1 MQIFFVTVF
10 TSLLLI
16 SCSSDTS
23 ESSSTSCEEN
33 ETLENGTCISK
44 TVSCE
49 ENETLENGICI
60 SKTISCEE
68 NETLENGICI
78 SKTISCEENETLE
91 NGICIFICGENEIFE
106 DGECYIVEET
116 TKRYTSL
123 YLSGVAIDGYVKGAK
138 VKVGN
143 RTAETNGTGGW
154 IIEFEENDTVPED
167 GEVEVSGGVDISTG
181 EAYEG
186 VLRTVFDREDI
197 KEKIEPIP
205 VTPLTN
211 LVATKVKMKSISK
224 REAEQEIAN
233 YLGVSEDALRKD
245 TIKVLN
251 SGSDSEKIEASYLIQ
266 QAFII
271 QKSAEAIAKSI
282 DEFEFEVVFSAVVKT
297 ISEDVERD
305 GKLDLKSSFENN
317 SSEFAKRVV
326 DSLGEENS
334 TKKSVLSMKLET
346 AVSISA
352 KVITTVEQ
360 IDMAILSKNGLD
372 SVSKATELFTQN
384 IEKEMVEISKMEIP
398 EEHLFEEL
406 EEMKAGTED
415 IANSVIA
422 MGGVEALSNEIKK
435 FSDEAM
441 LFSQDGDEVVVY
453 LDNMNILDDEVIQKY
468 SNMYDDFHKIGFS
481 DEAIIKTSFHF
492 SELEE
497 KDFFIDA
504 LIQKEEE
511 IAKRDGVPPPPID
524 EDILFEMRDEL
535 DDRIV
540 EADELM
546 DTKIFELLNS
556 GDIFFENP
564 PEPEEPEVIE
574 PEVIEPEEPEV
585 IEPVSSDSDYLE
597 VSTVQ
602 FGEVSVI
609 GETILRDISNGEFP
623 DTVYESYAYRDI
635 SEINT
640 GIAKNLFTISFPISN
655 YNLEN
660 ETKEI
665 SILLLVEETNS
676 SRSEKF
682 TYSDI
687 QLSHYFGDFSI
698 DLENAKLF
706 SKDDVLNGTDYL
718 KFENNSF
725 TLYFSQ
731 LFEDDFINDSR
742 YRVIVGISGVSG
754 IRNGESFSNSYYGFS
769 GEIEIER
776 KEPSSVVVP
785 PPPPSLN

>member
-1 MQIFFVTVF
+1 MQIFFVTAVV
-10 TSLLLI
+10 SLLFI
-16 SCSSDTS
+16 SCSSTNS
-23 ESSSTSCEEN
+23 ESSSTNCEEN
-33 ETLENGTCISK
+33 ETLENGICIPK
-44 TVSCE
+44 TTSCE

-60 SKTISCEE
+60 PKTTSCEE

-78 SKTISCEENETLE
+78 PKTTSCEENETLE

-143 RTAETNGTGGW
+143 KTAETNGTGGW

-211 LVATKVKMKSISK
+211 LVAAKVKMKSISK
-224 REAEQEIAN
+224 REAEQEIAK

-251 SGSDSEKIEASYLIQ
+251 SGSDVEKIEASYLIQ
-266 QAFII
+266 QALII

-305 GKLDLKSSFENN
+305 GKLDLKIGFENN

-326 DSLGEENS
+326 DNLGEENS
-334 TKKSVLSMKLET
+334 TKKSILSMKLET

-372 SVSKATELFTQN
+372 SISKATELFTQN
-384 IEKEMVEISKMEIP
+384 IEEEMVEISKMEIP
-398 EEHLFEEL
+398 EERLFEEL
-406 EEMKAGTED
+406 EEMKNGAEN

-441 LFSQDGDEVVVY
+441 LFSQDGDEVVLY
-453 LDNMNILDDEVIQKY
+453 LDNMSILDDEVIQKY
-468 SNMYDDFHKIGFS
+468 SSMYDDFHKIGFS
-481 DEAIIKTSFHF
+481 DEAIMKTSLRF

-497 KDFFIDA
+497 KDSFVDA

-511 IAKRDGVPPPPID
+511 ISERDEVPPPPID
-524 EDILFEMRDEL
+524 EEMLFEMRDEL
-535 DDRIV
+535 DDKMI
-540 EADELM
+540 EADEFM
-546 DTKIFELLNS
+546 DIKTFELLNS
-556 GDIFFENP
+556 GDIFSENPPP
-564 PEPEEPEVIE
+564 PEPEEPEVTE
-574 PEVIEPEEPEV
+574 PIPEESEV

-602 FGEVSVI
+602 FGEASVI
-609 GETILRDISNGEFP
+609 GETISRDISNGEFP
-623 DTVYESYAYRDI
+623 EAIYESYAYRDI

-640 GIAKNLFTISFPISN
+640 GIAKNLFTIIFPISN

-665 SILLLVEETNS
+665 SIQLLVEETNS
-676 SRSEKF
+676 SRGEIF
-682 TYSDI
+682 TYSGI
-687 QLSHYFGDFSI
+687 QLSHYLGDFSI

-706 SKDDVLNGTDYL
+706 SKDDEVSNSVEYL
-718 KFENNSF
+718 KFENNIF

-731 LFEDDFINDSR
+731 LFEDEFINDSR
-742 YRVIVGISGVSG
+742 YRVTVGVSGVSG
-754 IRNGESFSNSYYGFS
+754 VRNGKSLDSSYYGFS

>member
-1 MQIFFVTVF
+1 
-10 TSLLLI
+10 
-16 SCSSDTS
+16 
-23 ESSSTSCEEN
+23 
-33 ETLENGTCISK
+33 
-44 TVSCE
+44 
-49 ENETLENGICI
+49 
-60 SKTISCEE
+60 
-68 NETLENGICI
+68 
-78 SKTISCEENETLE
+78 
-91 NGICIFICGENEIFE
+91 
-106 DGECYIVEET
+106 
-116 TKRYTSL
+116 
-123 YLSGVAIDGYVKGAK
+123 VKGAK

-143 RTAETNGTGGW
+143 KTAETNGTGGW

-211 LVATKVKMKSISK
+211 LVAAKVKMKSISK
-224 REAEQEIAN
+224 REAEQEIAK

-251 SGSDSEKIEASYLIQ
+251 SGSDVEKIEASYLIQ
-266 QAFII
+266 QALII

-305 GKLDLKSSFENN
+305 GKLDLKIGFENN

-326 DSLGEENS
+326 DNLGEENS
-334 TKKSVLSMKLET
+334 TKKSILSMKLET

-372 SVSKATELFTQN
+372 SISKATELFTQN
-384 IEKEMVEISKMEIP
+384 IEEEMVEISKMEIP
-398 EEHLFEEL
+398 EERLFEEL
-406 EEMKAGTED
+406 EEMKNGAEN

-441 LFSQDGDEVVVY
+441 LFSQDGDEVVLY
-453 LDNMNILDDEVIQKY
+453 LDNMSILDDEVIQKY
-468 SNMYDDFHKIGFS
+468 SSMYDDFHKIGFS
-481 DEAIIKTSFHF
+481 DEAIMKTSLRF

-497 KDFFIDA
+497 KDSFVDA

-511 IAKRDGVPPPPID
+511 ISERDEVPPPPID
-524 EDILFEMRDEL
+524 EEMLFEMRDEL
-535 DDRIV
+535 DDKMI
-540 EADELM
+540 EADEFM
-546 DTKIFELLNS
+546 DIKTFELLNS
-556 GDIFFENP
+556 GDIFSENPPP
-564 PEPEEPEVIE
+564 PEPEEPEVTE
-574 PEVIEPEEPEV
+574 PIPEESEV

-602 FGEVSVI
+602 FGEASVI
-609 GETILRDISNGEFP
+609 GETISRDISNGEFP
-623 DTVYESYAYRDI
+623 EAIYESYAYRDI

-640 GIAKNLFTISFPISN
+640 GIAKNLFTIIFPISN

-665 SILLLVEETNS
+665 SIQLLVEETNS
-676 SRSEKF
+676 SRGEIF
-682 TYSDI
+682 TYSGI
-687 QLSHYFGDFSI
+687 QLSHYLGDFSI

-706 SKDDVLNGTDYL
+706 SKDDEVSNSVEYL
-718 KFENNSF
+718 KFENNIF

-731 LFEDDFINDSR
+731 LFEDEFINDSR
-742 YRVIVGISGVSG
+742 YRVTVGVSGVSG
-754 IRNGESFSNSYYGFS
+754 VRNGKSLDSSYYGFS